1 MNRFLRD
8 SGTLL
13 SGSLIAQGIAFL
25 AYLVLGRLFTPDDF
39 GLYNIFYSYIEV
51 LIILSTCK
59 YELAI
64 VIADSDD
71 QAAALTR
78 LTLRLN
84 ALFSSLLL
92 LIALL
97 LALFHVTPSSLPPQL
112 YLLIPPMVFF
122 CGTTR
127 VYTFLFN
134 RYKHYRQI
142 ATSEVVTSLGGTL
155 LKILFGLLS
164 GAMQLFHTLGLPL
177 GTILG
182 KVAGNIYYRLKIEK
196 LKLKIKHTPVFD
208 HPSKEGTDAVAN
220 SQFSILNSQLKG
232 GSQFSIFNSQFS
244 IYKNFPLYTMP
255 KELVSSFSANLPFLW
270 LSVHFDNALI
280 GLFGLALTFTMRPV
294 GILANAFE
302 KVFYASYSEKVRQH
316 QPLWRDTLRF
326 TLALNAVVVPIV
338 VVAFFFAEPLFTFLF
353 GAKWVGTGY
362 YVRCIIPWLVVL
374 LNANSLAFVANIF
387 STQRIDFFF
396 QIAQLLL
403 RIAALW
409 VGISHGNFRLAIL
422 LFCAVSTAVQL
433 LQWGWYLVQI
443 RRHDK
448 KITASL

>member
-1 MNRFLRD
+1 MKSFLRD

-92 LIALL
+92 LIALV

-155 LKILFGLLS
+155 LKILFGLLN

-182 KVAGNIYYRLKIEK
+182 KVAGNIYYLLQVKKYELRTKTSLS
-196 LKLKIKHTPVFD
+196 
-208 HPSKEGTDAVAN
+208 HPNTSYFIAL
-220 SQFSILNSQLKG
+220 SSSF
-232 GSQFSIFNSQFS
+232 
-244 IYKNFPLYTMP
+244 KNFPLYTMP

-326 TLALNAVVVPIV
+326 ALALNAVVVPVV

-353 GAKWVGTGY
+353 GDKWVGTGY

-409 VGISHGNFRLAIL
+409 VGISQGNFRLAIL

-433 LQWGWYLVQI
+433 LQWGWYLLQLH
-443 RRHDK
+443 RHDRR
-448 KITASL
+448 LPQ

>member
-1 MNRFLRD
+1 M
-8 SGTLL
+8 
-13 SGSLIAQGIAFL
+13 
-25 AYLVLGRLFTPDDF
+25 LGRLFTPEDF

-64 VIADSDD
+64 VIADNDD
-71 QAAALTR
+71 EAARLTR

-84 ALFSSLLL
+84 AIISILLL
-92 LIALL
+92 TVGLI
-97 LALFHVTPSSLPPQL
+97 LALTHTHLSSLPPQL

-142 ATSEVVTSLGGTL
+142 ATSEVVTSFGGTL
-155 LKILFGLLS
+155 LKILFGVLNSAFQFL
-164 GAMQLFHTLGLPL
+164 HTLGMPL

-182 KVAGNIYYRLKIEK
+182 KVAGNIYYRIQIEK
-196 LKLKIKHTPVFD
+196 LKLKIEDTEQKIIGRSREISTF
-208 HPSKEGTDAVAN
+208 N
-220 SQFSILNSQLKG
+220 FQL
-232 GSQFSIFNSQFS
+232 ST
-244 IYKNFPLYTMP
+244 YKNFPLYAMP
-255 KELVSSFSANLPFLW
+255 KELVSSFSANLPFIW
-270 LSVHFDNALI
+270 LSIHFDNALI
-280 GLFGLALTFTMRPV
+280 GLFGLALTLSMRPV

-302 KVFYASYSEKVRQH
+302 KVFFASYSERVRQR
-316 QPLWRDTLRF
+316 QPLWRDTMRF
-326 TLALNAVVVPIV
+326 VGVLNAVVIPVV

-353 GAKWVGTGY
+353 GDKWIGTGY

-396 QIAQLLL
+396 QLTQLVL
-403 RIAALW
+403 RLAALW
-409 VGISHGNFRLAIL
+409 IGIHAGNFQLAIL
-422 LFCAVSTAVQL
+422 LVCAVSTAVQL
-433 LQWGWYLVQI
+433 VQLGWYLLQL
-443 RRHDK
+443 RRHDI
-448 KITASL
+448 KISTPL

>member
-1 MNRFLRD
+1 MKSFLRD
-8 SGTLL
+8 TGTLL

-71 QAAALTR
+71 EALQLKR

-84 ALFSSLLL
+84 ALFSVLLL
-92 LIALL
+92 TVTLI
-97 LALFHVTPSSLPPQL
+97 LALTHTHLSSLPPQL

-134 RYKHYRQI
+134 RYKQYSQI
-142 ATSEVVTSLGGTL
+142 ATSEVVTSLGGTV
-155 LKILFGLLS
+155 LKILFGLLNTS
-164 GAMQLFHTLGLPL
+164 LQFLHTLGMPL

-182 KVAGNIYYRLKIEK
+182 KVAGNIYYRLKIEN
-196 LKLKIKHTPVFD
+196 LKLKIEN
-208 HPSKEGTDAVAN
+208 SKQQPIGR
-220 SQFSILNSQLKG
+220 SRKFSIL
-232 GSQFSIFNSQFS
+232 NSQFS
-244 IYKNFPLYTMP
+244 IYKNFPLYAMP
-255 KELVSSFSANLPFLW
+255 KELVSSFSANLPFIW
-270 LSVHFDNALI
+270 LSIHFDNALI
-280 GLFGLALTFTMRPV
+280 GLFGLALTLTMRPV

-302 KVFYASYSEKVRQH
+302 KVFFASYSERVRQH
-316 QPLWRDTLRF
+316 QPLWHDTLRF
-326 TLALNAVVVPIV
+326 TLALNAVVIPIV
-338 VVAFFFAEPLFTFLF
+338 VVAFLFAEPLFTFLC
-353 GAKWVGTGY
+353 GDKWIGTGY

-396 QIAQLLL
+396 QLAQLAL
-403 RIAALW
+403 RLAALW
-409 VGISHGNFRLAIL
+409 IGIHAGDFHLAIL

-443 RRHDK
+443 RRYEK
-448 KITASL
+448 S

>member
-1 MNRFLRD
+1 MKSFLRD
-8 SGTLL
+8 TGTLL

-51 LIILSTCK
+51 LIILFTCK

-71 QAAALTR
+71 EALQLKR

-84 ALFSSLLL
+84 ALFSVLLL
-92 LIALL
+92 TVALI
-97 LALFHVTPSSLPPQL
+97 LALTHTHLSSLPPQL

-134 RYKHYRQI
+134 RYKQYSQI
-142 ATSEVVTSLGGTL
+142 ATSEVVTSLGGTV
-155 LKILFGLLS
+155 LKILFGLLNTS
-164 GAMQLFHTLGLPL
+164 LQFLHTLGMPL

-182 KVAGNIYYRLKIEK
+182 KVAGNIYYRLKIEN
-196 LKLKIKHTPVFD
+196 LKLKI
-208 HPSKEGTDAVAN
+208 EN
-220 SQFSILNSQLKG
+220 SEQQLIGRSRGISIL
-232 GSQFSIFNSQFS
+232 NSQFS
-244 IYKNFPLYTMP
+244 IYKNFPLYAMP
-255 KELVSSFSANLPFLW
+255 KELVSSFSANLPFIW
-270 LSVHFDNALI
+270 LSIHFDNALI
-280 GLFGLALTFTMRPV
+280 GLFGLALTLTMRPV

-302 KVFYASYSEKVRQH
+302 KVFFASYSERVRQH

-326 TLALNAVVVPIV
+326 VGVLNAVVIPVV

-353 GAKWVGTGY
+353 GDKWVGTGY

-374 LNANSLAFVANIF
+374 LNATSLAFVANIF

-396 QIAQLLL
+396 QLAQLVL
-403 RIAALW
+403 RLAALW
-409 VGISHGNFRLAIL
+409 IGIHACDFQFAIL
-422 LFCAVSTAVQL
+422 LFCAVSAAVQL

-443 RRHDK
+443 RRYEK
-448 KITASL
+448 S

>member
-1 MNRFLRD
+1 MLRIKNRFLRD

-13 SGSLIAQGIAFL
+13 TGSLIAQGFAFL
-25 AYLVLGRLFTPDDF
+25 AYLVLGRLFTPEDF

-64 VIADSDD
+64 VIADNDD
-71 QAAALTR
+71 EAARLTR

-84 ALFSSLLL
+84 AIISILLL
-92 LIALL
+92 TVALI
-97 LALFHVTPSSLPPQL
+97 LALTHTHLSSLPPQL

-134 RYKHYRQI
+134 RYKQYSQI
-142 ATSEVVTSLGGTL
+142 ATSEVVTSLGGTV
-155 LKILFGLLS
+155 LKILFGLLNTS
-164 GAMQLFHTLGLPL
+164 LQFLHTLGMPL

-182 KVAGNIYYRLKIEK
+182 KVAGNIYYRIQIEK
-196 LKLKIKHTPVFD
+196 LKLKIEDTEQKIIGRSREISTF
-208 HPSKEGTDAVAN
+208 N
-220 SQFSILNSQLKG
+220 FQL
-232 GSQFSIFNSQFS
+232 ST
-244 IYKNFPLYTMP
+244 YKNFPLYAMP
-255 KELVSSFSANLPFLW
+255 KELVSSFSANLPFIW
-270 LSVHFDNALI
+270 LSIHFDNALI
-280 GLFGLALTFTMRPV
+280 GLFGLALTLTMRPV

-302 KVFYASYSEKVRQH
+302 KVFFASYSERVRQC

-326 TLALNAVVVPIV
+326 VGVLNAVVIPV
-338 VVAFFFAEPLFTFLF
+338 VIVAFFYAEPLFTFLF
-353 GAKWVGTGY
+353 GDKWVGTGY

-409 VGISHGNFRLAIL
+409 VGISQGNFRLAIL
-422 LFCAVSTAVQL
+422 LFCAVSTVVQL
-433 LQWGWYLVQI
+433 LQWGWYLLQI

-448 KITASL
+448 AI

>member
-1 MNRFLRD
+1 MKTFLRD

-155 LKILFGLLS
+155 LKILFGLLNS
-164 GAMQLFHTLGLPL
+164 TMQLFHTLGLPL

-182 KVAGNIYYRLKIEK
+182 KVAGNIYYRFQVKKYELRTKKSLPNPNTSYFIA
-196 LKLKIKHTPVFD
+196 LSSSF
-208 HPSKEGTDAVAN
+208 
-220 SQFSILNSQLKG
+220 
-232 GSQFSIFNSQFS
+232 
-244 IYKNFPLYTMP
+244 KNFPLYTMP

-326 TLALNAVVVPIV
+326 TLALNAVVIPVV

-353 GAKWVGTGY
+353 GDKWVGTGY

-409 VGISHGNFRLAIL
+409 LGIHASDFQLAIL

-433 LQWGWYLVQI
+433 LQWGWYLLQLH
-443 RRHDK
+443 RHDRR
-448 KITASL
+448 LPQ

>member
-1 MNRFLRD
+1 MKSFLRD

-64 VIADSDD
+64 VIADSDE

-164 GAMQLFHTLGLPL
+164 GTMQLFHTLGLPL

-182 KVAGNIYYRLKIEK
+182 KVAGNIYYRLQVKKYELRTK
-196 LKLKIKHTPVFD
+196 TSLP
-208 HPSKEGTDAVAN
+208 HPNTSYFIAL
-220 SQFSILNSQLKG
+220 SSSF
-232 GSQFSIFNSQFS
+232 
-244 IYKNFPLYTMP
+244 KNFPLYTMP

-316 QPLWRDTLRF
+316 QPLCRDTLRF
-326 TLALNAVVVPIV
+326 TLALNAVVVPTV
-338 VVAFFFAEPLFTFLF
+338 EVAFFFAEPLFTFLF

-409 VGISHGNFRLAIL
+409 VGISHGNFRHAIL
-422 LFCAVSTAVQL
+422 LFCAVSTVVQL
-433 LQWGWYLVQI
+433 LQWGWYLLQLH
-443 RRHDK
+443 RHDRR
-448 KITASL
+448 LPQ

>member
-39 GLYNIFYSYIEV
+39 GLDNIFYSYIEV

-97 LALFHVTPSSLPPQL
+97 FALFHITPSSLPPQL

-155 LKILFGLLS
+155 LKILFGLLN

-208 HPSKEGTDAVAN
+208 HPSKEGTDATAN
-220 SQFSILNSQLKG
+220 SQFSIL
-232 GSQFSIFNSQFS
+232 NSQFS

-316 QPLWRDTLRF
+316 QPLWRDTLHF
-326 TLALNAVVVPIV
+326 TLALNAIVVPVV

-409 VGISHGNFRLAIL
+409 VGISQGNFRLAIL
-422 LFCAVSTAVQL
+422 LFCAVSTVVQL

-448 KITASL
+448 KISASL

>member
-1 MNRFLRD
+1 MSSRFVKNA
-8 SGTLL
+8 GTLL
-13 SGSLIAQGIAFL
+13 SGSVIAQGIAFV
-25 AYLVLGRLFTPDDF
+25 AYLLLSRLYTSEDF
-39 GLYNIFYSYIEV
+39 GLYNVFYSYIEV

-142 ATSEVVTSLGGTL
+142 AISEVVTSLGGTL

-164 GAMQLFHTLGLPL
+164 GTMQLFHTLGLPL

-182 KVAGNIYYRLKIEK
+182 KVAGNIYYRLQVKKYELRTK
-196 LKLKIKHTPVFD
+196 TSLS
-208 HPSKEGTDAVAN
+208 HPNTSYFIAL
-220 SQFSILNSQLKG
+220 SSSF
-232 GSQFSIFNSQFS
+232 
-244 IYKNFPLYTMP
+244 KNFPLYTMP

-353 GAKWVGTGY
+353 GDKWVGTGY

-409 VGISHGNFRLAIL
+409 VGISQGNFRLAIL

-433 LQWGWYLVQI
+433 LQWGWYLLQLH
-443 RRHDK
+443 RHDRR
-448 KITASL
+448 LPL

>member
-1 MNRFLRD
+1 MLRIKNRFLRD

-13 SGSLIAQGIAFL
+13 TGSLIAQGFAFL
-25 AYLVLGRLFTPDDF
+25 AYLVLGRLFTPEDF
-39 GLYNIFYSYIEV
+39 GLYNSFYSYIEV

-64 VIADSDD
+64 VIADNDD
-71 QAAALTR
+71 EAARLTR

-84 ALFSSLLL
+84 AIISILLL
-92 LIALL
+92 TVGLI
-97 LALFHVTPSSLPPQL
+97 LALTHTHLSSLPPQL

-134 RYKHYRQI
+134 RYKCYRQI
-142 ATSEVVTSLGGTL
+142 ATSEVVTSFGGTL
-155 LKILFGLLS
+155 LKILFGVLNSAFQFL
-164 GAMQLFHTLGLPL
+164 HTLGMPL

-182 KVAGNIYYRLKIEK
+182 KVAGNIYYRIQIEK
-196 LKLKIKHTPVFD
+196 LKLKI
-208 HPSKEGTDAVAN
+208 EN
-220 SQFSILNSQLKG
+220 SEQRITSRSHEISF
-232 GSQFSIFNSQFS
+232 FNSQFS
-244 IYKNFPLYTMP
+244 TYKNFPLYAMP

-302 KVFYASYSEKVRQH
+302 KVFYASYSDKVRQR

-326 TLALNAVVVPIV
+326 VGGLNAIV
-338 VVAFFFAEPLFTFLF
+338 LPLVAVAFLYAEPLFTFLF
-353 GAKWVGTGY
+353 GDKWIGTGY
-362 YVRCIIPWLVVL
+362 YVRCIIPWLVLL

-387 STQRIDFFF
+387 STQRADFLF
-396 QIAQLLL
+396 QLAQLLL
-403 RIAALW
+403 RLAALG
-409 VGISHGNFRLAIL
+409 VGIHAGDFRLAIL
-422 LFCAVSTAVQL
+422 LFCAVSAAVQL
-433 LQWGWYLVQI
+433 LQWGWYLLQV
-443 RRHDK
+443 RRYDK
-448 KITASL
+448 AASTQAI

>member
-1 MNRFLRD
+1 MKSFLRD

-155 LKILFGLLS
+155 LKILFGLLNS
-164 GAMQLFHTLGLPL
+164 AMQLFHTLGLPL
-177 GTILG
+177 GTIFG
-182 KVAGNIYYRLKIEK
+182 KVAGNIYYRLQVKKYELRTK
-196 LKLKIKHTPVFD
+196 TSLS
-208 HPSKEGTDAVAN
+208 HPNTSYFIAL
-220 SQFSILNSQLKG
+220 SSSF
-232 GSQFSIFNSQFS
+232 
-244 IYKNFPLYTMP
+244 KNFPLYTMP

-409 VGISHGNFRLAIL
+409 VGISHGNFRHAIL

-433 LQWGWYLVQI
+433 LQWGWYLLQLH
-443 RRHDK
+443 RHDRR
-448 KITASL
+448 LPL

>member
-1 MNRFLRD
+1 MKPFLRD

-13 SGSLIAQGIAFL
+13 SGSVIAQGIAFL

-196 LKLKIKHTPVFD
+196 LKLKIEHTPVFD
-208 HPSKEGTDAVAN
+208 HPSKEGTGATAN

-232 GSQFSIFNSQFS
+232 GSQFSILNSQFS
-244 IYKNFPLYTMP
+244 TYKNFPLYTMP

-302 KVFYASYSEKVRQH
+302 KVFYVSYSEKVRQH

-326 TLALNAVVVPIV
+326 TLALNAVVVPVV

-353 GAKWVGTGY
+353 GDKWIGTGY

-409 VGISHGNFRLAIL
+409 VGINQGNFRLAIL

-433 LQWGWYLVQI
+433 LQWGWYLIQI
-443 RRHDK
+443 RRHDI
-448 KITASL
+448 KIITPL

>member
-1 MNRFLRD
+1 MKSFLRD

-164 GAMQLFHTLGLPL
+164 GTMQLFHTLGLPL

-196 LKLKIKHTPVFD
+196 LKLKIEHTPVFD
-208 HPSKEGTDAVAN
+208 HPSKEGTDVAT
-220 SQFSILNSQLKG
+220 LNVTGNTPAKSSLFTFHL
-232 GSQFSIFNSQFS
+232 SP
-244 IYKNFPLYTMP
+244 YKNFPLYTMP

-316 QPLWRDTLRF
+316 QPLWRDTLHF
-326 TLALNAVVVPIV
+326 TLALNAVVVPVV

-409 VGISHGNFRLAIL
+409 VGISQGNFRLAIL
-422 LFCAVSTAVQL
+422 LFCAVSTVVQL
-433 LQWGWYLVQI
+433 LQWGWYLLQLH
-443 RRHDK
+443 RHDRR
-448 KITASL
+448 LPQ

>member
-1 MNRFLRD
+1 MLRIKNRFLRD

-13 SGSLIAQGIAFL
+13 TGSFIAQGIAFL
-25 AYLVLGRLFTPDDF
+25 AYLVLGRLFTPEDF

-71 QAAALTR
+71 EAARLTR

-84 ALFSSLLL
+84 AIFSALLL
-92 LIALL
+92 FIALL

-155 LKILFGLLS
+155 FKILFGLLNT
-164 GAMQLFHTLGLPL
+164 ACQLLHTLGLPL

-196 LKLKIKHTPVFD
+196 LKVKREISWERP
-208 HPSKEGTDAVAN
+208 
-220 SQFSILNSQLKG
+220 FSCREV
-232 GSQFSIFNSQFS
+232 SIFNFHLSP
-244 IYKNFPLYTMP
+244 YKNFPLYTMP
-255 KELVSSFSANLPFLW
+255 KELVSSFSANLPFIW
-270 LSVHFDNALI
+270 LSIHFDNALI

-326 TLALNAVVVPIV
+326 TLTLNAVVIPIV
-338 VVAFFFAEPLFTFLF
+338 AVAFLFAEPLFTFLF
-353 GAKWVGTGY
+353 GDKWIGTGY

-374 LNANSLAFVANIF
+374 LSANSLAFVANIF

-403 RIAALW
+403 RVAVLW
-409 VGISHGNFRLAIL
+409 VGISQSNFRLAIL

-433 LQWGWYLVQI
+433 AQLGWYLIQVH
-443 RRHDK
+443 RHDRHLA
-448 KITASL
+448 I

>member
-1 MNRFLRD
+1 MMLRIKNRFLRD

-13 SGSLIAQGIAFL
+13 TGSLIAQGFAFL
-25 AYLVLGRLFTPDDF
+25 AYLVLGRLFTPEDF

-64 VIADSDD
+64 VVAESNEEAF
-71 QAAALTR
+71 QLKR

-84 ALFSSLLL
+84 AIIS
-92 LIALL
+92 ALL
-97 LALFHVTPSSLPPQL
+97 LTVGLILALTHTRLSSLPPQL

-155 LKILFGLLS
+155 FKILFGLLNT
-164 GAMQLFHTLGLPL
+164 ACQLLHTLGLPL

-196 LKLKIKHTPVFD
+196 LKMKREISWERPFARREV
-208 HPSKEGTDAVAN
+208 
-220 SQFSILNSQLKG
+220 
-232 GSQFSIFNSQFS
+232 SIFNFHLSP
-244 IYKNFPLYTMP
+244 YKNFPLYTMP
-255 KELVSSFSANLPFLW
+255 KELVSSFSANLPFIW
-270 LSVHFDNALI
+270 LSIHFDNALI

-316 QPLWRDTLRF
+316 QPLWHDTLRF
-326 TLALNAVVVPIV
+326 TLTLNAVVIP
-338 VVAFFFAEPLFTFLF
+338 VVAVAFLFAEPLFTFLF
-353 GAKWVGTGY
+353 GDKWIGTGY

-374 LNANSLAFVANIF
+374 LSANSLSFVANIF

-403 RIAALW
+403 RVAALW
-409 VGISHGNFRLAIL
+409 VGISQGNFRLAIL
-422 LFCAVSTAVQL
+422 FFCAVSTAVQL
-433 LQWGWYLVQI
+433 AQLGWYLIQVH
-443 RRHDK
+443 RHDRHLA
-448 KITASL
+448 I

>member
-1 MNRFLRD
+1 MKPFLRD

-164 GAMQLFHTLGLPL
+164 GTMQLFHTLGLPL

-182 KVAGNIYYRLKIEK
+182 KVAGNIYYRLQVKKYELRTK
-196 LKLKIKHTPVFD
+196 TSLP
-208 HPSKEGTDAVAN
+208 HPNTSYFIAL
-220 SQFSILNSQLKG
+220 SSSF
-232 GSQFSIFNSQFS
+232 
-244 IYKNFPLYTMP
+244 KNFPLYTMP

-326 TLALNAVVVPIV
+326 TFALNAVVVPVV

-353 GAKWVGTGY
+353 GDKWVGTGY

-409 VGISHGNFRLAIL
+409 VGISQDNFRLAIL
-422 LFCAVSTAVQL
+422 LFCAISTAVQL
-433 LQWGWYLVQI
+433 LQWGWYLLQLH
-443 RRHDK
+443 RHDRR
-448 KITASL
+448 LPL

>member
-1 MNRFLRD
+1 MKPFLRD

-51 LIILSTCK
+51 FIILSTCK

-164 GAMQLFHTLGLPL
+164 GTMQLFHTLGLPL

-182 KVAGNIYYRLKIEK
+182 KVAGNIYYRLQVKKYELRTK
-196 LKLKIKHTPVFD
+196 TSLP
-208 HPSKEGTDAVAN
+208 HPNTSYFIAL
-220 SQFSILNSQLKG
+220 SSSF
-232 GSQFSIFNSQFS
+232 
-244 IYKNFPLYTMP
+244 KNFPLYTMP

-409 VGISHGNFRLAIL
+409 VGISQDNFRLAIL

-433 LQWGWYLVQI
+433 LQWGWYLLQLH
-443 RRHDK
+443 RHDRR
-448 KITASL
+448 LPL

>member
-1 MNRFLRD
+1 MYMKPFLRD

-13 SGSLIAQGIAFL
+13 TGSVIAQGIAFL
-25 AYLVLGRLFTPDDF
+25 AYLVLGRLFTPEDF

-64 VIADSDD
+64 VIANSDD
-71 QAAALTR
+71 EAARLTR

-84 ALFSSLLL
+84 AIFSALLL
-92 LIALL
+92 FIALL

-155 LKILFGLLS
+155 FKILFGLLNT
-164 GAMQLFHTLGLPL
+164 ACQLLHTLGLPL

-196 LKLKIKHTPVFD
+196 LKMKREISWERPFARREV
-208 HPSKEGTDAVAN
+208 
-220 SQFSILNSQLKG
+220 
-232 GSQFSIFNSQFS
+232 SIFNFHLSP
-244 IYKNFPLYTMP
+244 YKNFPLYTMP
-255 KELVSSFSANLPFLW
+255 KELVSSFSANLPFIW
-270 LSVHFDNALI
+270 LSIHFDNALI

-302 KVFYASYSEKVRQH
+302 KVFYASYSEKVRQQ

-326 TLALNAVVVPIV
+326 TLTLNAVVIP
-338 VVAFFFAEPLFTFLF
+338 VVAVAFLFAEPLFTFLF
-353 GAKWVGTGY
+353 GDKWIGTGY

-374 LNANSLAFVANIF
+374 LSANSLAFVANIF

-403 RIAALW
+403 RVAALW
-409 VGISHGNFRLAIL
+409 VGISQSNFRLAIL

-433 LQWGWYLVQI
+433 AQLGWYLIQVH
-443 RRHDK
+443 RHDRHLA
-448 KITASL
+448 I

>member
-1 MNRFLRD
+1 MKSFLRD

-92 LIALL
+92 LIVLL

-155 LKILFGLLS
+155 LKILFGLLNS
-164 GAMQLFHTLGLPL
+164 AMQLFHTLGLPL

-182 KVAGNIYYRLKIEK
+182 KVAGNIYYRLQVKKYELRTK
-196 LKLKIKHTPVFD
+196 TSLP
-208 HPSKEGTDAVAN
+208 HPNTSYFIAL
-220 SQFSILNSQLKG
+220 SSSF
-232 GSQFSIFNSQFS
+232 
-244 IYKNFPLYTMP
+244 KNFPLYTMP

-302 KVFYASYSEKVRQH
+302 KVFYTSYSEKVRQH

-326 TLALNAVVVPIV
+326 TLALNAVVVPVV

-353 GAKWVGTGY
+353 GDKWVGTGY

-409 VGISHGNFRLAIL
+409 VGISQDNFRLAIL
-422 LFCAVSTAVQL
+422 LFCAVSTVVQL
-433 LQWGWYLVQI
+433 LQWGWYLLQLH
-443 RRHDK
+443 RHDRR
-448 KITASL
+448 LPL

>member
-1 MNRFLRD
+1 MKSFLRD

-155 LKILFGLLS
+155 LKILFGLLNS
-164 GAMQLFHTLGLPL
+164 AMQLFHTLGLPL

-196 LKLKIKHTPVFD
+196 LKLKIEHTPVFD
-208 HPSKEGTDAVAN
+208 HPSKEGTGAVTN
-220 SQFSILNSQLKG
+220 SQFSILNSQFKG
-232 GSQFSIFNSQFS
+232 GSQFSILNSQFS
-244 IYKNFPLYTMP
+244 TYKNFPLYTMP

-409 VGISHGNFRLAIL
+409 VGISQGNFRLAIL
-422 LFCAVSTAVQL
+422 LFCAVSTVVQL
-433 LQWGWYLVQI
+433 LQWGWYLLQLH
-443 RRHDK
+443 RHDHR
-448 KITASL
+448 LPQ

>member
-1 MNRFLRD
+1 MKSFLRD

-92 LIALL
+92 LIVLL

-155 LKILFGLLS
+155 LKILFGLLNS
-164 GAMQLFHTLGLPL
+164 AMQLFHTLGLPL

-182 KVAGNIYYRLKIEK
+182 KVAGNIYYRLQVKKYELRTK
-196 LKLKIKHTPVFD
+196 TSLP
-208 HPSKEGTDAVAN
+208 HPNTSYFIAL
-220 SQFSILNSQLKG
+220 SSSF
-232 GSQFSIFNSQFS
+232 
-244 IYKNFPLYTMP
+244 KNFPLYTMP

-326 TLALNAVVVPIV
+326 TLALNAVVVPVV

-353 GAKWVGTGY
+353 GDKWVGTGY

-409 VGISHGNFRLAIL
+409 VGISQDNFRLAIL
-422 LFCAVSTAVQL
+422 LFCAVSTVVQL
-433 LQWGWYLVQI
+433 LQWGWYLLQLH
-443 RRHDK
+443 RHDRR
-448 KITASL
+448 LPL

>member
-1 MNRFLRD
+1 MKSFLRD

-112 YLLIPPMVFF
+112 YLIPPMVFF

-164 GAMQLFHTLGLPL
+164 GTMQLFHTLGLPL

-196 LKLKIKHTPVFD
+196 LKLKIEHTPVFD
-208 HPSKEGTDAVAN
+208 HPSQEGTGAVAN
-220 SQFSILNSQLKG
+220 SQFSILNSQ
-232 GSQFSIFNSQFS
+232 FST
-244 IYKNFPLYTMP
+244 YKNFPLYTMP

-326 TLALNAVVVPIV
+326 TLALNAVVVPVV

-409 VGISHGNFRLAIL
+409 VGISHGNFRHAIL

-433 LQWGWYLVQI
+433 LQWGWYLQQLH
-443 RRHDK
+443 RHDRR
-448 KITASL
+448 LPQ

>member
-1 MNRFLRD
+1 MKSFLRD

-25 AYLVLGRLFTPDDF
+25 AYLVLGRLFTPEDF

-64 VIADSDD
+64 VIADNDD
-71 QAAALTR
+71 EAARLSR

-84 ALFSSLLL
+84 AIIS
-92 LIALL
+92 ALL
-97 LALFHVTPSSLPPQL
+97 LTVGLILALTHTRLSSLPPQL

-155 LKILFGLLS
+155 FKILFGVLNTACQLL
-164 GAMQLFHTLGLPL
+164 HTLGLPL

-182 KVAGNIYYRLKIEK
+182 KVAGNIYYHLKIEK
-196 LKLKIKHTPVFD
+196 LKVKIEHTPVFD
-208 HPSKEGTDAVAN
+208 HPSKEGTSAAALNVTDDTPAK
-220 SQFSILNSQLKG
+220 FSIL
-232 GSQFSIFNSQFS
+232 NSQFS

-255 KELVSSFSANLPFLW
+255 KELVSSFSANLPFIW
-270 LSVHFDNALI
+270 LSIHFDNALI

-326 TLALNAVVVPIV
+326 TLALNAVVIPIV
-338 VVAFFFAEPLFTFLF
+338 AVAFLFAEPLFTFLF
-353 GAKWVGTGY
+353 GDKWIGTGY

-374 LNANSLAFVANIF
+374 LSANSLSFVANIF

-403 RIAALW
+403 RVAALW
-409 VGISHGNFRLAIL
+409 VGISQGSFHLAIL

-433 LQWGWYLVQI
+433 AQLGWYLIQVHHYE
-443 RRHDK
+443 R
-448 KITASL
+448 KISPSP

>member
-92 LIALL
+92 LIALV

-182 KVAGNIYYRLKIEK
+182 KVAGNIYYRLQVKKYELRTK
-196 LKLKIKHTPVFD
+196 TSLP
-208 HPSKEGTDAVAN
+208 HPNTSYFIAL
-220 SQFSILNSQLKG
+220 SSS
-232 GSQFSIFNSQFS
+232 FN
-244 IYKNFPLYTMP
+244 NFPLYTMP

-409 VGISHGNFRLAIL
+409 VGISHDNFRLAIL

-433 LQWGWYLVQI
+433 LQWGWYLLQLH
-443 RRHDK
+443 RHDRR
-448 KITASL
+448 LPQ

>member
-1 MNRFLRD
+1 MKPFLRD

-142 ATSEVVTSLGGTL
+142 AISEVVTSLGGTL

-164 GAMQLFHTLGLPL
+164 GTMQLFHTLGLPL

-182 KVAGNIYYRLKIEK
+182 KVAGNIYYRLQVKKYELRTK
-196 LKLKIKHTPVFD
+196 TSLS
-208 HPSKEGTDAVAN
+208 HPNTSYFIAL
-220 SQFSILNSQLKG
+220 SSSF
-232 GSQFSIFNSQFS
+232 
-244 IYKNFPLYTMP
+244 KNFPLYTMP

-316 QPLWRDTLRF
+316 QPLWHDTLRF

-353 GAKWVGTGY
+353 GDKWVGTGY

-409 VGISHGNFRLAIL
+409 VGISQGNFRLAIL

-433 LQWGWYLVQI
+433 LQWGWYLLQLH
-443 RRHDK
+443 RHDRR
-448 KITASL
+448 LPL

>member
-1 MNRFLRD
+1 MKSFLRD

-97 LALFHVTPSSLPPQL
+97 FALFHVTPSSLPPQL

-196 LKLKIKHTPVFD
+196 LKLKIEHTPVFD
-208 HPSKEGTDAVAN
+208 HPSKEGTGAVAN
-220 SQFSILNSQLKG
+220 SQFSILNSQFKG
-232 GSQFSIFNSQFS
+232 GSQFSILNSQFS
-244 IYKNFPLYTMP
+244 TYKNFPLYTMP

-326 TLALNAVVVPIV
+326 TLALNAVVVPVV

-353 GAKWVGTGY
+353 GDKWVGTGY
-362 YVRCIIPWLVVL
+362 YVRCIIPWLVVDSF
-374 LNANSLAFVANIF
+374 N
-387 STQRIDFFF
+387 
-396 QIAQLLL
+396 
-403 RIAALW
+403 
-409 VGISHGNFRLAIL
+409 
-422 LFCAVSTAVQL
+422 
-433 LQWGWYLVQI
+433 
-443 RRHDK
+443 
-448 KITASL
+448 

>member
-1 MNRFLRD
+1 MKSFLRD

-13 SGSLIAQGIAFL
+13 TGNVIAQGIGFL

-64 VIADSDD
+64 VVADSDEE
-71 QAAALTR
+71 ASNITR

-84 ALFSSLLL
+84 AIFSFLLL
-92 LIALL
+92 TVALI
-97 LALFHVTPSSLPPQL
+97 LALTHTRLSSLPPQL
-112 YLLIPPMVFF
+112 YLFIPPMVFF

-127 VYTFLFN
+127 VYIFLFN

-142 ATSEVVTSLGGTL
+142 ATSEVVTSLSGTL
-155 LKILFGLLS
+155 LKILFGLLNS
-164 GAMQLFHTLGLPL
+164 TLQLLHAIGLPL

-182 KVAGNIYYRLKIEK
+182 KVAGNIYYRLKIGK
-196 LKLKIKHTPVFD
+196 LKVKHEISQER
-208 HPSKEGTDAVAN
+208 PSACRLEVP
-220 SQFSILNSQLKG
+220 
-232 GSQFSIFNSQFS
+232 IFNSHLS
-244 IYKNFPLYTMP
+244 PYKNFPLYAMP

-270 LSVHFDNALI
+270 LSIYFDNALI

-294 GILANAFE
+294 NILANAFE
-302 KVFYASYSEKVRQH
+302 KVFYASYSERVGQR
-316 QPLWRDTLRF
+316 QPLWRDTMRF
-326 TLALNAVVVPIV
+326 VGYLNAAVIPVVVV
-338 VVAFFFAEPLFTFLF
+338 GFFFAEPLFTFLF

-396 QIAQLLL
+396 QIAQLIL
-403 RIAALW
+403 RAAALW
-409 VGISHGNFRLAIL
+409 AGIRQGNFHLAIL

-433 LQWGWYLVQI
+433 LQWGWYLVQL
-443 RRHDK
+443 RRYER
-448 KITASL
+448 KISPSL

>member
-1 MNRFLRD
+1 MKPFLRD

-71 QAAALTR
+71 EATALTR
-78 LTLRLN
+78 LTLQFN
-84 ALFSSLLL
+84 AIVSALLL

-155 LKILFGLLS
+155 LKILFGLLN

-182 KVAGNIYYRLKIEK
+182 KVAGNIYYRFQVKKYELRTEK
-196 LKLKIKHTPVFD
+196 SLPNPNTSYFIALSSSF
-208 HPSKEGTDAVAN
+208 
-220 SQFSILNSQLKG
+220 
-232 GSQFSIFNSQFS
+232 
-244 IYKNFPLYTMP
+244 KNFPLYTMP

-270 LSVHFDNALI
+270 LSVYFDNALI

-326 TLALNAVVVPIV
+326 TLALNAVVVPVV

-409 VGISHGNFRLAIL
+409 IGISQGNFRLAIL

-433 LQWGWYLVQI
+433 LQWGWYLLQLH
-443 RRHDK
+443 RHDRR
-448 KITASL
+448 LPQ

>member
-1 MNRFLRD
+1 MKPFLRD

-97 LALFHVTPSSLPPQL
+97 LALFHATPSSLPPQL

-142 ATSEVVTSLGGTL
+142 AAAEVATSLGGTL
-155 LKILFGLLS
+155 LKILFGLL
-164 GAMQLFHTLGLPL
+164 GGTMQLFHTLGLPL

-182 KVAGNIYYRLKIEK
+182 KVAGNIYYRLEIK
-196 LKLKIKHTPVFD
+196 KLKIEHTTVFA
-208 HPSKEGTDAVAN
+208 HTYKEETGAAAN
-220 SQFSILNSQLKG
+220 SQFSILNSQ
-232 GSQFSIFNSQFS
+232 F
-244 IYKNFPLYTMP
+244 KNFPLYTMP
-255 KELVSSFSANLPFLW
+255 KELVSSFSANLPFIW

-326 TLALNAVVVPIV
+326 TLALGAVVVPVV

-353 GAKWVGTGY
+353 GDKWVGTGY

-374 LNANSLAFVANIF
+374 LGANSLAFVANVF

-409 VGISHGNFRLAIL
+409 VGISQGNFRLAIL

-433 LQWGWYLVQI
+433 LQWGWYLLQLH
-443 RRHDK
+443 RHDCR
-448 KITASL
+448 LHQ

>member
-1 MNRFLRD
+1 MKPFLRD

-71 QAAALTR
+71 QAADLTR

-97 LALFHVTPSSLPPQL
+97 FALFHITPSSLPPQL

-155 LKILFGLLS
+155 LKILFGLLN

-208 HPSKEGTDAVAN
+208 HPSQEGTDATAN
-220 SQFSILNSQLKG
+220 
-232 GSQFSIFNSQFS
+232 SQFSIFNSQFS

-353 GAKWVGTGY
+353 GDKWVGTGY
-362 YVRCIIPWLVVL
+362 YVRCITPWLVVL

-409 VGISHGNFRLAIL
+409 VGISQGNFRLAIL

-433 LQWGWYLVQI
+433 LQWGWYLLQI
-443 RRHDK
+443 HRHDK
-448 KITASL
+448 AI

>member
-1 MNRFLRD
+1 MKSFLRD

-196 LKLKIKHTPVFD
+196 LKLKIEHTPVFD
-208 HPSKEGTDAVAN
+208 HPSKEGTGATAN

-232 GSQFSIFNSQFS
+232 GSQFSILNSQFS
-244 IYKNFPLYTMP
+244 TYKNFPLYTMP

-326 TLALNAVVVPIV
+326 TLALNAVVVPVV

-353 GAKWVGTGY
+353 GSKWVGTGFF
-362 YVRCIIPWLVVL
+362 VRCIIPWLAL
-374 LNANSLAFVANIF
+374 LLFTNSLAFIPNVF
-387 STQRIDFFF
+387 TTQRGDFVF
-396 QIAQLLL
+396 QVVQLGL
-403 RIAALW
+403 RIVALS
-409 VGISHGNFRLAIL
+409 VGILRADFRLAIL
-422 LFCAVSTAVQL
+422 LFCAVSTLVQL
-433 LQWGWYLVQI
+433 CQLLWYLSQV
-443 RRHDK
+443 RRYDK
-448 KITASL
+448 QL

>member
-1 MNRFLRD
+1 MKSFLRD

-13 SGSLIAQGIAFL
+13 TGSVIAQGIAFL
-25 AYLVLGRLFTPDDF
+25 AYLVLGRLFTPEDF

-71 QAAALTR
+71 EAARLTR

-84 ALFSSLLL
+84 AIFSALLL
-92 LIALL
+92 FIALL

-155 LKILFGLLS
+155 FKILFGVLNTACQLL
-164 GAMQLFHTLGLPL
+164 HTLGLPL

-196 LKLKIKHTPVFD
+196 LKVKIEHTPVFD
-208 HPSKEGTDAVAN
+208 HPSKEGTSAAALNVTDDTPAK
-220 SQFSILNSQLKG
+220 FSIL
-232 GSQFSIFNSQFS
+232 NSQFS

-270 LSVHFDNALI
+270 LSIHFDNALI

-326 TLALNAVVVPIV
+326 TLALNAVVIPSVA
-338 VVAFFFAEPLFTFLF
+338 VAFLFAEPLFTFLF
-353 GAKWVGTGY
+353 GDKWIGTGY

-374 LNANSLAFVANIF
+374 LSANSLSFVANIF

-403 RIAALW
+403 RVAALW
-409 VGISHGNFRLAIL
+409 VGISQSNFRLAIL

-433 LQWGWYLVQI
+433 AQLGWYLIQVH
-443 RRHDK
+443 RHDRHLA
-448 KITASL
+448 I

>member
-1 MNRFLRD
+1 MSSRFVKNA
-8 SGTLL
+8 GTLL
-13 SGSLIAQGIAFL
+13 SGSVIAQGIAFV
-25 AYLVLGRLFTPDDF
+25 AYLLLSRLYTSEDF
-39 GLYNIFYSYIEV
+39 GLYNVFYSYIEV

-142 ATSEVVTSLGGTL
+142 AISEVVTSLGGTL

-164 GAMQLFHTLGLPL
+164 GTMQLFHTLGLPL

-182 KVAGNIYYRLKIEK
+182 KVAGNIYYRLQVKKYELRTK
-196 LKLKIKHTPVFD
+196 TSLS
-208 HPSKEGTDAVAN
+208 HPNTSYFIAL
-220 SQFSILNSQLKG
+220 SSSF
-232 GSQFSIFNSQFS
+232 
-244 IYKNFPLYTMP
+244 KNFPLYTMP

-316 QPLWRDTLRF
+316 QPLWHDTLRF

-353 GAKWVGTGY
+353 GDKWVGTGY

-409 VGISHGNFRLAIL
+409 VGISQGNFRLAIL

-433 LQWGWYLVQI
+433 LQWGWYLLQLH
-443 RRHDK
+443 RHDRR
-448 KITASL
+448 LPL